1 MGSATPLF
9 ITLIILG
16 IALSGFYVKH
26 SLHQARL
33 NRAVKIAELRDR
45 ARRFDHILTYF
56 PPQYLSKELKVIVID
71 EILSSL
77 TAILTMC
84 NNAKISDLRAKA
96 KLKKEEIKQDGEFDN
111 PRPITTI
118 DEANDIR
125 ALTADLH
132 RHITSKYKHRK
143 LDKKTAKRLLTHL
156 KILMAQTVVDI
167 NVYKANEA
175 QDVMKFRLAVQYYRR
190 AKEELKKAPQNSFI
204 RKQDEALDG
213 AIRKTHNLEIEALK
227 KQVAANPNKLS
238 TLSQGVEEQIDED
251 DNWKKK
257 YF

>member
-1 MGSATPLF
+1 MGSAAPLI

-16 IALSGFYVKH
+16 IALSGFYIKH
-26 SLHQARL
+26 GLHQARL
-33 NRAVKIAELRDR
+33 NRAVKIAELRER
-45 ARRFDHILTYF
+45 ARRFEHILAYF
-56 PPQYLSKELKVIVID
+56 PPQYLSKELKLIVID
-71 EILSSL
+71 EIIASLSATL
-77 TAILTMC
+77 AIC
-84 NNAKISDLRAKA
+84 NNATISDQRAKA
-96 KLKKEEIKQDGEFDN
+96 KLKKEEIKQDGEFDS
-111 PRPITTI
+111 PRPITTV

-125 ALTADLH
+125 SLTADLH
-132 RHITSKYKHRK
+132 RHVTDKYRHRK

-156 KILMAQTVVDI
+156 KILMTQTVVDI

-213 AIRKTHNLEIEALK
+213 AIRKTHNLEVEALQ
-227 KQVAANPNKLS
+227 KQLAANPKNS
-238 TLSQGVEEQIDED
+238 TLSQGVEEEENEDE
-251 DNWKKK
+251 NWKKK

>member
-1 MGSATPLF
+1 MGSAAPLF
-9 ITLIILG
+9 ITLTVLG
-16 IALSGFYVKH
+16 IALSGFYIKH
-26 SLHQARL
+26 GLHQARL

-45 ARRFDHILTYF
+45 ARRFEHILTYF
-56 PPQYLSKELKVIVID
+56 PPQYLSKELKLIVID
-71 EILSSL
+71 EIISSL
-77 TAILTMC
+77 TAILALC
-84 NNAKISDLRAKA
+84 NNASISDQRAKA
-96 KLKKEEIKQDGEFDN
+96 KLKKEEIKQDGEFDA
-111 PRPITTI
+111 PRPITAV

-125 ALTADLH
+125 SLTADLH
-132 RHITSKYKHRK
+132 RHITDRYRHRK

-204 RKQDEALDG
+204 RKQEEALDG
-213 AIRKTHNLEIEALK
+213 AIRKTHNLEVEALK
-227 KQVAANPNKLS
+227 KQMAANPNKQS
-238 TLSQGVEEQIDED
+238 TLSQGITEEADED
-251 DNWKKK
+251 QNWKKK